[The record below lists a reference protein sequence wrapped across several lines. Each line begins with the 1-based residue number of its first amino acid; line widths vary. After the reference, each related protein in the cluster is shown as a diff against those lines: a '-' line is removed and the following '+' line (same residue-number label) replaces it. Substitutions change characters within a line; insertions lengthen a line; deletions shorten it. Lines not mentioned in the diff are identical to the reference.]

1 MHDLCKLLNFPFD
14 FVQIESAVTYRMSLV
29 DHLLDI
35 VFPKVTI
42 SRIVKRF
49 DITSRLEL

>member
-1 MHDLCKLLNFPFD
+1 MHSRCKLLDLPFD

-35 VFPKVTI
+35 VLPEVSV
-42 SRIVKRF
+42 SRIIQRF
-49 DITSRLEL
+49 DVASRLEL

>member
-1 MHDLCKLLNFPFD
+1 MHNRCKFLDFPFEI
-14 FVQIESAVTYRMSLV
+14 VQIESAGTYRMSLV

-35 VFPKVTI
+35 VLPKVSI
-42 SRIVKRF
+42 PRIIQRF

>member
-1 MHDLCKLLNFPFD
+1 MHNRCKLLHFPFEI
-14 FVQIESAVTYRMSLV
+14 VQIESAVTYRMSLV

-35 VFPKVTI
+35 VLPKVTI
-42 SRIVKRF
+42 SRIIQCF